1 MMRAGKQFI
10 IFSFLLLGSYTVFGQ
25 EDDYTQYY
33 LNLPAIN
40 AAYTGMDDYFNMN
53 TGVREGWNNF
63 GVENSNLYLSAF
75 GALNSANRS
84 GRRNNSL
91 RTSNPQ
97 IFDEIQSDKKFR
109 RRHGVGGMITS
120 RTVGPYKSF
129 GAFAN
134 YAYHLPLTAR
144 LNVSLGTRLGYT
156 SQRIDF
162 MGLTVRDEV
171 NDLFYQSLL
180 QSQQGT
186 QNSFLVDFGTIL
198 YSQKFYFG
206 ISTSNLMVERLNGD
220 QLFNLNEGVIY
231 RVHSGAVFALS
242 PTLDISPAVS
252 ATYQESYDVQWVANI
267 RLRYKNLISLGSG
280 YTSDSKISILVGL
293 TTTNLSINYAYD
305 IYTSDLSDFNVNAH
319 ELVLGISLF
328 NKYKLKPRFW

>member
-1 MMRAGKQFI
+1 MKGVLKQVL
-10 IFSFLLLGSYTVFGQ
+10 IFSLLFTGAYRALAQ

-33 LNLPAIN
+33 LNLPAMN
-40 AAYTGMDDYFNMN
+40 AAYTGMDDYLNVN

-75 GALNSANRS
+75 GTLNNASRS

-97 IFDEIQSDKKFR
+97 IFEDMQSDKKFR
-109 RRHGVGGMITS
+109 RRHGVGGMMTS

-129 GAFAN
+129 GAFTN
-134 YAYHLPLTAR
+134 YSYHLPLSSK
-144 LNVSLGTRLGYT
+144 LNLSLGTRLGYT

-162 MGLTVRDEV
+162 MGLTVRDEI

-180 QSQQGT
+180 QSGQGS
-186 QNSFLVDFGTIL
+186 QNSFLVDFGTML
-198 YSQKFYFG
+198 YSKKFYFG
-206 ISTSNLMVERLNGD
+206 VSTSNLIVKRFNGD
-220 QLFNLNEGVIY
+220 QLFNLNEGVRY
-231 RVHSGAVFALS
+231 RIQSGTVFSLS
-242 PTLDISPAVS
+242 PTMELSPAIS
-252 ATYQESYDVQWVANI
+252 ATYQESYEIQWVANL
-267 RLRYKNLISLGSG
+267 RLRYKKLVSLGTA

-293 TTTNLSINYAYD
+293 ATTNLSINYAYD
-305 IYTSDLSDFNVNAH
+305 IYTSDLSVFDVNAH
-319 ELVLGISLF
+319 ELVLGINLF

>member
-1 MMRAGKQFI
+1 MKVFVKHVL
-10 IFSFLLLGSYTVFGQ
+10 IFSLLFAGAYRVLAQ

-33 LNLPAIN
+33 LNLPAMN
-40 AAYTGMDDYFNMN
+40 AAYTGMDDYLNVN
-53 TGVREGWNNF
+53 TEVREGWNNS
-63 GVENSNLYLSAF
+63 GVENSNLYLSAY
-75 GALNSANRS
+75 GTLNSASRS

-97 IFDEIQSDKKFR
+97 VFDEMQSDKKFR

-129 GAFAN
+129 GAFTN
-134 YAYHLPLTAR
+134 YAYHLPLSDK
-144 LNVSLGTRLGYT
+144 LNLSLGTRLGYT

-162 MGLTVRDEV
+162 MGLTVRDEI

-180 QSQQGT
+180 QSGQGT
-186 QNSFLVDFGTIL
+186 QNSFLVDFGTML
-198 YSQKFYFG
+198 YSKKFYFG
-206 ISTSNLMVERLNGD
+206 LSTSNLIVKRFNGD
-220 QLFNLNEGVIY
+220 QLFNLNEGVRY
-231 RVHSGAVFALS
+231 RLQSGTVFSLS
-242 PTLDISPAVS
+242 PTMELSPAIS
-252 ATYQESYDVQWVANI
+252 ATYQESYDVQWIANL
-267 RLRYKNLISLGSG
+267 RLRYKNLVSLGTA

-305 IYTSDLSDFNVNAH
+305 IYTSDLSDFDVHAH
-319 ELVLGISLF
+319 EIVLGINLF